1 MVCIWR
7 CHHINLPV
15 NEFCPFTA
23 WQSINIFNGI
33 NSFFGNGS
41 FILPFFIKRRKAETK
56 PTRGFRFNINKKADD
71 GNRTRDLRLTKAT
84 LYRLSHISVFHTR
97 LLIYFEFSVLSSRNL
112 KLFRFFYKVISTSAP
127 TISVGT
133 EISA

>member
-84 LYRLSHISVFHTR
+84 LYRLSHISELFCKFGYYNSISKIKMQVF
-97 LLIYFEFSVLSSRNL
+97 FEKNKFSKNSENL
-112 KLFRFFYKVISTSAP
+112 ESLF
-127 TISVGT
+127 
-133 EISA
+133 